1 MQDRFVLAQNAL
13 KDQKSKPMKLKNDE
27 EFIENCFRIITDG
40 FEESEL
46 EEIREY
52 VKKFEEDV
60 VENNNA
66 SEVDAES
73 IDLSY
78 SDPYDSDDSAD
89 YALFD

>member
-1 MQDRFVLAQNAL
+1 MLAQNAL
-13 KDQKSKPMKLKNDE
+13 KDQISKPMKLTMDE
-27 EFIENCFRIITDG
+27 EFIENCFRTIKDG

-60 VENNNA
+60 VENN
-66 SEVDAES
+66 SEVDADS

-78 SDPYDSDDSAD
+78 SHDPYDSAD